1 MLLLLPFLAVPAVPA
16 PPPCTEWLMS
26 DNMDEPVAEKRR
38 RLPPMLKKEEVG
50 VCDGACDGACD
61 DTADDKQDG
70 VTLQCIRSIRGTR
83 TPLAPLTIVIIIV
96 AIAVIA
102 IRRKEEGR

>member
-1 MLLLLPFLAVPAVPA
+1 
-16 PPPCTEWLMS
+16 
-26 DNMDEPVAEKRR
+26 
-38 RLPPMLKKEEVG
+38 MLKKEEVG

-83 TPLAPLTIVIIIV
+83 TPLAPLTIVIIIGNNYRIILGV
-96 AIAVIA
+96 VKRHLSVKYLLKGI
-102 IRRKEEGR
+102 